1 LLPPNW
7 GKRLERVEPIG
18 LFLVLGFSVMR
29 WLDWLFEPAFR
40 MIGRVIPVLMGPSA

>member
-1 LLPPNW
+1 
-7 GKRLERVEPIG
+7 LERIEPIG

-40 MIGRVIPVLMGPSA
+40 MIGRVIPVLMGSSA